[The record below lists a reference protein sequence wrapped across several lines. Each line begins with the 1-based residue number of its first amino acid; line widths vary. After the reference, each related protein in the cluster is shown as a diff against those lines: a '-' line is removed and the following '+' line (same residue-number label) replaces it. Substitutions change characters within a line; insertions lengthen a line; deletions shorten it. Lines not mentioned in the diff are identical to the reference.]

1 MRQKAYPHW
10 RDGLKNESGEGSLTV
25 EETTMDNTQD
35 KTIRDNKN
43 ATLRPDESLP
53 PFVAHQVAQE
63 SLERAPASP
72 NTAGEQYRRGRLE
85 AETRRI
91 SDEVTQEA
99 QRRRREAQAEAEA
112 AAARAA
118 APVFPPDTNLPAPL
132 PMRRYCVPLDGT
144 LLGERALPYAE
155 TLARLLGGHLLLAH
169 VTPTD
174 SPALLGQIFGVES
187 ARRQAERQAFAPE
200 ALLYLRR
207 VREWI
212 AAEGQPIDT
221 LHITAPTVADGL
233 LQIEKSRD
241 IDLVAVAL
249 GEEGDPVTMK
259 VGRVVD
265 RLIRLG
271 VAPALVIPPEADEGE
286 RPFALRHLAVTLDG
300 SPLAEQS
307 LGPLMGVLNQ
317 LREQSR
323 ELPLVTLLAVAEDYS
338 IQPDYQAYLDKLRD
352 TLAPLPPFSGVRLRA
367 ITVVGSAPGA
377 IVGAANHGFAEDDG
391 ETDTPPVDALLM
403 TTHGRSGMGR
413 WLFGSVTHYVL
424 PRIRIPVLLTR
435 PGPSADQ

>member
-1 MRQKAYPHW
+1 
-10 RDGLKNESGEGSLTV
+10 
-25 EETTMDNTQD
+25 MDNA
-35 KTIRDNKN
+35 RDDTNRNNKH
-43 ATLRPDESLP
+43 APLKPEESLP
-53 PFVAHQVAQE
+53 PYVAHQVAQD
-63 SLERAPASP
+63 SLERAPVSP

-91 SDEVTQEA
+91 SDEVTRDA

-118 APVFPPDTNLPAPL
+118 APVFPPDMNLPTPL
-132 PMRRYCVPLDGT
+132 PMRHFFAPLDGT

-155 TLARLLGGHLLLAH
+155 TLARLLGGHLLLGH

-174 SPALLGQIFGVES
+174 APALLGQVFGIES

-200 ALLYLRR
+200 ALPYLRR
-207 VREWI
+207 TREWI
-212 AAEGQPIDT
+212 ATEGQVVDT
-221 LHITAPTVADGL
+221 LHTTAPTVAEGL

-241 IDLVAVAL
+241 IDLVTIAL
-249 GEEGDPVTMK
+249 GEGDEPDAMK

-271 VAPALVIPPEADEGE
+271 TAPVLVIPPVADAGE
-286 RPFALRHLAVTLDG
+286 RPFALGHLAVTLDG
-300 SPLAEQS
+300 SPLAERS
-307 LGPLMGVLNQ
+307 LGPLMGILNQ

-352 TLAPLPPFSGVRLRA
+352 TLATLPPFSGVRLRA

-377 IVGAANHGFAEDDG
+377 IVGVANHGLDGDDDG
-391 ETDTPPVDALLM
+391 ETDGPPVDALLM

-413 WLFGSVTHYVL
+413 WLFGSVAHYVL
-424 PRIRIPVLLTR
+424 PRVHIPVLLTR